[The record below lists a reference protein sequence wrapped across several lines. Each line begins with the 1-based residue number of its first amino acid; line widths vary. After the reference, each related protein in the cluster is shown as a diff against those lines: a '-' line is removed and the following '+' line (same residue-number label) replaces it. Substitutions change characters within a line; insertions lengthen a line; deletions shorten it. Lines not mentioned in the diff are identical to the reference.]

1 MDTIKVTEGVPFVT
15 RVVEVGQSVREFKE
29 ITELIEGIELTDVVP
44 DKAKLFI
51 QGGEGDYTIY
61 PIGCRIIG
69 YTKRQPTPRQGFSIP
84 VKDTTTEFDNGV
96 RIKRT
101 DVFVSAQVTLYYQ
114 APEEISQRVL
124 EERVR

>member
-51 QGGEGDYTIY
+51 QGGEGEYTIY
-61 PIGCRIIG
+61 PIGCRIAG
-69 YTKRQPTPRQGFSIP
+69 YKARQQTPSPIP
-84 VKDTTTEFDNGV
+84 ARDTATEFDKGV
-96 RIKRT
+96 RIKRQ
-101 DVFVSAQVTLYYQ
+101 DVFVSTQVTLYFK
-114 APEEISQRVL
+114 APEEISQQLL
-124 EERVR
+124 EERVH